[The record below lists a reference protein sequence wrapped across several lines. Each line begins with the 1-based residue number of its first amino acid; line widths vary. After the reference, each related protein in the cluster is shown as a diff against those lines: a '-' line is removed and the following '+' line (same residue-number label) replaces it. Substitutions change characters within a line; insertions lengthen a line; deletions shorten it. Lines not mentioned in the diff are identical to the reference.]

1 MSLTFCIKHSFS
13 YHSDHHTEK
22 KLFLIYNLI
31 QINIPFQAHWRGY
44 QVRVENERINHPVV
58 HILQK
63 IRSHNPINNSSL
75 TIRERMIQIIQEFSE
90 ASPSSVAAYLY
101 FLRDLEPIIS
111 CCLEIRC
118 LIAEQGL
125 LRLFFILMKCCNRSG
140 PSTILLSQVLN
151 ILQLFTVQ
159 HNLIIKLIEK
169 SEYIKDFIMLL
180 LKYYQNNGCELF
192 QQICFLLQ
200 AIGNDQKARLI
211 LRSNKSFTEAI
222 EYIYKRLFNKISTE
236 DEKYRQLIR
245 STPKRSTRSIKHQTI
260 SLNQSSILH
269 STSKMKRPTVTIQ
282 NENILKQNL
291 HCIEQFMKVFYR
303 D

>member
-1 MSLTFCIKHSFS
+1 MPAISF
-13 YHSDHHTEK
+13 DDLVELEK
-22 KLFLIYNLI
+22 KQLKKKEIETNNTLLFLADETILSEI
-31 QINIPFQAHWRGY
+31 
-44 QVRVENERINHPVV
+44 VKNE
-58 HILQK
+58 LSK
-63 IRSHNPINNSSL
+63 LDELFIRPI
-75 TIRERMIQIIQEFSE
+75 
-90 ASPSSVAAYLY
+90 VG
-101 FLRDLEPIIS
+101 

-159 HNLIIKLIEK
+159 HNLIIKLIDK

-269 STSKMKRPTVTIQ
+269 STSKMKRPTLTIQ

-291 HCIEQFMKVFYR
+291 YCIEQFMKVFYR